1 MIQLAT
7 ICLAFIVYYACIS
20 GTITFTLS
28 SGLTYLGIYGL
39 GTLLYVAGYYRAKR
53 KGIPIEK
60 VFKQV
65 PPE

>member
-1 MIQLAT
+1 
-7 ICLAFIVYYACIS
+7 VYYACIS